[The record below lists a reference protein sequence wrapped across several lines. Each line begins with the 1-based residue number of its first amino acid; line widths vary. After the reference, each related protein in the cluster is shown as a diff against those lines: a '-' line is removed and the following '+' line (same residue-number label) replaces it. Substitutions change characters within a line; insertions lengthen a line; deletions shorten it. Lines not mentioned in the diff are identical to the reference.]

1 MQGLY
6 APTQEDLEAI
16 QYNRAQEQFSN
27 SIAGII
33 AHIPQMRKQKKTQ
46 SYWRQ
51 RDAAFNAPIQV
62 GAGGALQMAPDA
74 LNSFKFGT
82 QTDEWN
88 RYKDYMDSKGVR
100 LGENDYQMFT
110 QAYEL
115 KKKQY
120 AEELAAKFYSMESHG
135 VSKNKI
141 RDLVVGNDNIRD
153 SLIKLSVGNPD
164 LEEQF
169 RVYTTPRQGLAGGL
183 AQAAPKAAMAG
194 LAMQSIPLSIMG
206 GKFAYEKAMGKET
219 SLKKDL
225 RTTYLQ
231 PFKPL
236 KDKFI
241 KSETLKK
248 EGKFKTKPK
257 EATKKQKAAVQDAK
271 NKLNKLKTKA
281 GKFKKNVTQKTIKSR
296 QSALKKAENIV
307 KKAKKPGKKMTA
319 GQVTT
324 KLKNTLR
331 TGGVKGVY
339 KLLSKNL
346 GKRAAIG
353 LMARVGLGTAA
364 SFTGAGTA
372 LGVGMNLW
380 TATTIARQ
388 LSKAMN
394 EVPADASFSEKL
406 LGKETTTMEGQTF

>member
-62 GAGGALQMAPDA
+62 GAGGVLQMAPDA

-100 LGENDYQMFT
+100 LGESDYQMFT

-120 AEELAAKFYSMESHG
+120 AEELAGKFYSMESHG

-169 RVYTTPRQGLAGGL
+169 RAYTAPRQGLIGGL
-183 AQAAPKAAMAG
+183 GQAAPKAAMAG
-194 LAMQSIPLSIMG
+194 LAIQSLPLSMIG
-206 GKFAYEKAMGKET
+206 GKFAYDKAMGEKT
-219 SLKKDL
+219 SFKKDL
-225 RTTYLQ
+225 RTQYLQ

-236 KDKFI
+236 KEKFI
-241 KSETLKK
+241 ESETLKK
-248 EGKFKTKPK
+248 KGKFKTKPK
-257 EATKKQKAAVQDAK
+257 EATKKQKAAVKDAK
-271 NKLNKLKTKA
+271 DKLNKLKTKA
-281 GKFKKNVTQKTIKSR
+281 GKFKKNVTQKTINSR
-296 QSALKKAENIV
+296 KKALDDAKKIV
-307 KKAKKPGKKMTA
+307 KKAAKPGKKMTMP
-319 GQVTT
+319 QITT
-324 KLKNTLR
+324 KLRGELKR
-331 TGGVKGVY
+331 GGIKGVY

-353 LMARVGLGTAA
+353 LMARVGLGSALSA
-364 SFTGAGTA
+364 TGAGAVAGVA
-372 LGVGMNLW
+372 LNAW
-380 TATTIARQ
+380 TIASIASQ

-394 EVPADASFSEKL
+394 EVPADASFPEKI